1 MSKTTHLQGIGSV
14 PAIPARDLKPGD
26 VVRWNY
32 GYTSDVLKVTPSK
45 TGKTV
50 DVLLHSHDS
59 GKVSSRKLGAD
70 RLVAVS
76 AQ

>member
-1 MSKTTHLQGIGSV
+1 MSKTTHLQGIGDV
-14 PAIPARDLKPGD
+14 PAILARELKTGD

-32 GYTSDVLKVTPSK
+32 GYMSDVLKVTPSK

-50 DVLLHSHDS
+50 NVLLRSHES
-59 GKVSSRKLGAD
+59 GNVSTRKLGAD